1 MKFFRLLSRVRFWK
15 HRALKAEQRCDAL
28 IKEFMAEIQE
38 LKESNEAERWRNMSR
53 EDELVTVPARMGG
66 LWGMPPRTG
75 PARMK
80 QVNQPPR
87 TLAQP
92 ADPWDALS
100 WADKQEY
107 DMQWKDAALA
117 QGIPEYVAKQQFLAE
132 LQSRRIPIHDEPFAS
147 N

>member
-1 MKFFRLLSRVRFWK
+1 MKRFWRWRHWRASSK
-15 HRALKAEQRCDAL
+15 FWRKRALKAEASL
-28 IKEFMAEIQE
+28 
-38 LKESNEAERWRNMSR
+38 EAERWRNLER
-53 EDELVTVPARMGG
+53 EDTLVTVPMRLGG

-80 QVNQPPR
+80 QVNTPPHA
-87 TLAQP
+87 LAKP
-92 ADPWDALS
+92 ADPWDSLS

-107 DMQWKDAALA
+107 ELQWKDAALA

-132 LQSRRIPIHDEPFAS
+132 LQSRRTPINDEPVAA